1 MIVSISINKLMDACG
16 LSRIVEFIFAF
27 TCSFTQ
33 IMQRSH
39 DFPIVRTVGEVNV
52 WRRRGRSTRRT
63 VYTRRGREKGG
74 RERERERGRERE
86 RDIYIYIEIR
96 KDRGRE
102 EGGIQRRANT
112 EEHIAMLARD
122 PRMRIDTNTHVHV
135 FSLPRT
141 TYML

>member
-1 MIVSISINKLMDACG
+1 MAEK
-16 LSRIVEFIFAF
+16 
-27 TCSFTQ
+27 
-33 IMQRSH
+33 
-39 DFPIVRTVGEVNV
+39 GEVDTED
-52 WRRRGRSTRRT
+52 R
-63 VYTRRGREKGG
+63 VYAEREREGERKGGERQREKG
-74 RERERERGRERE
+74 RERERER
-86 RDIYIYIEIR
+86 DIYTYIEIR